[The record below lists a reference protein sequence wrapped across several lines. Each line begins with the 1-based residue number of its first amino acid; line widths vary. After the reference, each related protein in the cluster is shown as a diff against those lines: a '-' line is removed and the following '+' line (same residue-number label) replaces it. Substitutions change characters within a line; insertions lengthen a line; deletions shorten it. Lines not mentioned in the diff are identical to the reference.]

1 MTLSGGDKENQMLL
15 LNSGIDD
22 LNLTLRAM
30 NKLLFSILLLC
41 FSVAA
46 NAEVWFCEAV
56 QTATQAI
63 STCFIEC

>member
-1 MTLSGGDKENQMLL
+1 MNTTGLTRITKISVYRGKSNLVSSKGWEVQL

-30 NKLLFSILLLC
+30 NKLLFSIPLLC

-46 NAEVWFCEAV
+46 SAELWF
-56 QTATQAI
+56 
-63 STCFIEC
+63 